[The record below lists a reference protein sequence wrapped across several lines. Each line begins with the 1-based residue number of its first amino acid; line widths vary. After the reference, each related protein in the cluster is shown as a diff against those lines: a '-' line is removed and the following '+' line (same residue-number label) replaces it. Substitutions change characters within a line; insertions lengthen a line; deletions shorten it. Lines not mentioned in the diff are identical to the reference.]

1 MVNIMTP
8 LAEFMVEEPF
18 QNGSAAPAFQF
29 YETRAGEEPSKVD
42 EAAKELCEAIKRHLE
57 GAIDAVQG
65 DLKKKALKAI
75 RFSAERISWPV

>member
-8 LAEFMVEEPF
+8 IAEFMVEEPF

-29 YETRAGEEPSKVD
+29 YETKAGEEPDDVD
-42 EAAKELCEAIKRHLE
+42 EAAKELHEAIKRHLG

-75 RFSAERISWPV
+75 ESSAKCISWPV